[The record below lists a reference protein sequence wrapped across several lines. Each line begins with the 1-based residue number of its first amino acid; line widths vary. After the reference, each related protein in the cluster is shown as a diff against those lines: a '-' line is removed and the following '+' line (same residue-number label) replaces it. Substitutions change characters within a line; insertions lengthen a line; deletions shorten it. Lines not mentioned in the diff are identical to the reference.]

1 MNYFEYKPQATE
13 RKGGGRHQEMCRV
26 AESCLHAG
34 RDCDSVTCAVSPLSH
49 IPGRLEEAGV
59 VVLLQ
64 AVLSLCDEGTRALQT
79 LSAVRNLL
87 SQLPQLHH
95 LHPHTRTLESIRIVI

>member
-1 MNYFEYKPQATE
+1 
-13 RKGGGRHQEMCRV
+13 MCRV
-26 AESCLHAG
+26 AESRIHAG
-34 RDCDSVTCAVSPLSH
+34 SGSDGVCAVSPLCH

-87 SQLPQLHH
+87 GQLPQLHH
-95 LHPHTRTLESIRIVI
+95 LNPHTSLLQYIHILI